1 MLITKFKLFY
11 AKRTRLELTTRRVY
25 CPHDCCCVSMKK
37 KKKMETIFELLKL
50 KHDYYTICKSF
61 TIECVFKLERV
72 IVILLETIRYVLLDL
87 GPCLLPAMGIILV
100 PMIFDFKLYFSIPF

>member
-1 MLITKFKLFY
+1 
-11 AKRTRLELTTRRVY
+11 
-25 CPHDCCCVSMKK
+25 
-37 KKKMETIFELLKL
+37 METIFELLKL

-87 GPCLLPAMGIILV
+87 GPCLLSAMGIILV
-100 PMIFDFKLYFSIPF
+100 PMIFDFRLYFAIPFYILRTEVQLAGFRTLFKPYDIHHQGTVSKLNLKICFYC